1 MKRSFIS
8 ILAAAGLLL
17 AGCAREEVPMEDC
30 DYVDEY
36 GINHGKGVEI
46 DGVVWAPVNC
56 GYHKSD
62 YRYGKL
68 YQWGRK
74 YGQGYDGSLYD
85 VDGNYIGEYSD
96 ASVPSIVSGPVSLAA
111 GQSESNSNKFYTSSS
126 DGPTTQNDALW
137 NSGTEENPV
146 KTEYDPC
153 PEGWRVP
160 TYAELDNLSSNKSTW
175 TTNNEQV
182 GYWFSGSE
190 PYSASASRVF
200 FPAAGSRHHYYGN
213 ASLRGCSGVYW
224 SSRPIGYNA
233 YYLSFLNGHVNMY
246 YCCPEYGFSVRCVQV
261 TD

>member
-17 AGCAREEVPMEDC
+17 AGCARDFFPREDC

-85 VDGNYIGEYSD
+85 VDGN
-96 ASVPSIVSGPVSLAA
+96 
-111 GQSESNSNKFYTSSS
+111 F
-126 DGPTTQNDALW
+126 
-137 NSGTEENPV
+137 
-146 KTEYDPC
+146 
-153 PEGWRVP
+153 
-160 TYAELDNLSSNKSTW
+160 
-175 TTNNEQV
+175 
-182 GYWFSGSE
+182 
-190 PYSASASRVF
+190 
-200 FPAAGSRHHYYGN
+200 H
-213 ASLRGCSGVYW
+213 
-224 SSRPIGYNA
+224 
-233 YYLSFLNGHVNMY
+233 
-246 YCCPEYGFSVRCVQV
+246 
-261 TD
+261 